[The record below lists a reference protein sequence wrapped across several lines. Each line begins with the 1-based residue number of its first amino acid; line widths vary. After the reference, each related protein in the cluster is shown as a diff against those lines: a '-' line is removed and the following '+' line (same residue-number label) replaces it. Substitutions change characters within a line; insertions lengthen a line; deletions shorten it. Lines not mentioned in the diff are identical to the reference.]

1 MFKKLKYRDHHIG
14 EVIGS
19 HPTELS
25 FGADSLLACMTG
37 LCTRGT
43 AAVVQTVAVVQLG
56 ALSDCSHS
64 AAVHAYS
71 AMISEYN
78 SDSDSWR

>member
-19 HPTELS
+19 HPIELS
-25 FGADSLLACMTG
+25 SGADSHRACMIG
-37 LCTRGT
+37 LCTRVT
-43 AAVVQTVAVVQLG
+43 AAVQLLG